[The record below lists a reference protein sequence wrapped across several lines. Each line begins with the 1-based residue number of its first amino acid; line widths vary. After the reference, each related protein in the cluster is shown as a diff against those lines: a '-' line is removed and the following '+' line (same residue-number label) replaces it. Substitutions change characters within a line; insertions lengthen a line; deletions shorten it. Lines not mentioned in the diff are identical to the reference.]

1 MAQRMDGPRSINI
14 WKFVET
20 VDTAHRSMPGKS
32 FQSKLE
38 PHFDLILEARRKR
51 QTWEAIVQLLA
62 THGITS
68 TRPAVYSFMKRR
80 LKRRYPLGMAPAETR
95 PATVTPRP
103 ERPRPEMP
111 RLTEPQSDFGADPL
125 TLPPKGKNKSKSPWT
140 IIEPNT

>member
-1 MAQRMDGPRSINI
+1 VDDQRSIYN

-20 VDTAHRSMPGKS
+20 VDIGRRGMPGKS

-62 THGITS
+62 THGITT

-80 LKRRYPLGMAPAETR
+80 LKRRYPLGMAPAEVR
-95 PATVTPRP
+95 PVPVTPRP
-103 ERPRPEMP
+103 EISQPEMP
-111 RLTEPQSDFGADPL
+111 QLTEPQSDFGTDPL
-125 TLPPKGKNKSKSPWT
+125 TLPPKGKNKSKSSWT
-140 IIEPNT
+140 IIKPNT